1 MGRPPVKAVFD
12 TNILIDLLYG
22 RLEANDEI
30 RRYTRPAISRIT
42 WMEVLTGVHDA
53 ADQDRVED
61 MLGFFQIVELDEVVA
76 RAAITL
82 RKDYRLKLPDAI
94 IWASAKLND
103 GVLVTRNS
111 RDFPMDAPDIRV
123 PYQIR

>member
-1 MGRPPVKAVFD
+1 MGRPLVKAVFD
-12 TNILIDLLYG
+12 TNILIDLLNG

-42 WMEVLTGVHDA
+42 WIEVLTGVYDA
-53 ADQDRVED
+53 ADQERVEN

-76 RAAITL
+76 WAAITL
-82 RKDYRLKLPDAI
+82 RKEYRLKLPDAI

-103 GVLVTRNS
+103 GLLVTRNS
-111 RDFPMDAPDIRV
+111 KDFPIEAPDIRV